1 MTSTVD
7 AAGPAFISHRS
18 DDGTAAALDVAR
30 RFRSSGLPVWLD
42 VDDLPP
48 GDIVGRLD
56 EALGAGLAGGVL
68 VVTPNVVKSTVVR
81 EQELPRLLALAQ
93 DPTFTLA
100 IVNEVAISSD
110 PAAVDRAKAKELL
123 DPSDDHPELGGLKQY
138 SSIDGTLDQLGASF
152 ARRRLDVL
160 RAARPSDPLTIDIQT
175 RVAAAA
181 YRSRADLVFRS
192 APPPDGQR
200 VLTPVVWAD
209 LQRFLGWLP
218 SIVANV
224 APPSIVLSGGSHL
237 SAAVAL
243 GAALPSTAGIPVAV
257 ATKDATWRLAG
268 RDLTLRER
276 LPIIG
281 IAPRTRNVA
290 GGSGPALAVFIDVA
304 HSDGPVDTFGAW
316 ARANEGL
323 FARAIV
329 ISQRRRLEPEVGPL
343 ITHSIVQRIRREARA
358 VDTRDVLLF
367 VRAPWQLAVLLG
379 MSLNTLTLRLFEWE
393 DSTAS
398 PSYVPAAVV
407 RSGAGGSPVIEVAGA
422 PAVP

>member
-138 SSIDGTLDQLGASF
+138 SSIDGTLDQLGAWF

>member
-1 MTSTVD
+1 MTSTMD
-7 AAGPAFISHRS
+7 AAGPVFISHRS

-48 GDIVGRLD
+48 GDIAGRLD
-56 EALGAGLAGGVL
+56 EALAAGLAGGVV

-81 EQELPRLLALAQ
+81 EQEVPQLLALAR

-100 IVNEVAISSD
+100 IVNEIASPSD

-123 DPSDDHPELGGLKQY
+123 DPDDHHPELAGIKQY
-138 SSIDGTLDQLGASF
+138 SSIDGSLDKLGPWI
-152 ARRRLDVL
+152 ARRRLDLL
-160 RAARPSDPLTIDIQT
+160 RSSRPNDPLTIDVQT
-175 RVAAAA
+175 RISAAA
-181 YRSRADLVFRS
+181 YRSQADLVFRS

-200 VLTPVVWAD
+200 VLAPVVWAD

-224 APPSIVLSGGSHL
+224 APPGLVVSGGSHL

-243 GAALPSTAGIPVAV
+243 GAALPETVGIPVAV
-257 ATKDATWRLAG
+257 ATKDQTWRLAG
-268 RDLTLRER
+268 RGLNWRER
-276 LPIIG
+276 LPVVG
-281 IAPRTRNVA
+281 IAPRARRVG
-290 GGSGPALAVFIDVA
+290 GGSGPAVAVFVDVA

-316 ARANEGL
+316 ARDNKGL
-323 FARAIV
+323 HARAIV
-329 ISQRRRLEPEVGPL
+329 ISQRRRLKPETGPL
-343 ITHSIVQRIRREARA
+343 ITQAIVRQIRREARA

-379 MSLNTLTLRLFEWE
+379 MSLNTLTLHLYEWE
-393 DSTAS
+393 DGTAP